1 MEYIRSA
8 FLVQEWETAVN
19 GNGSKKETLRLDLI
33 DSSYDSYK
41 DADVL
46 VFNTGNWWTHEKTSQ
61 GYRVYKLC
69 LEYYI
74 ECSAESLALDV
85 IIFTGFLDTFG
96 V

>member
-19 GNGSKKETLRLDLI
+19 GSGSKKETLRLDLI
-33 DSSYDSYK
+33 DSSYDAYK

-61 GYRVYKLC
+61 GYLTNFGINIY
-69 LEYYI
+69 
-74 ECSAESLALDV
+74 ADV
-85 IIFTGFLDTFG
+85 ILLQVFVILLI
-96 V
+96 

>member
-19 GNGSKKETLRLDLI
+19 GSGSKKETLRLDLI
-33 DSSYDSYK
+33 DSSYDAYK

-61 GYRVYKLC
+61 GY
-69 LEYYI
+69 
-74 ECSAESLALDV
+74 LANFGINIYVDV
-85 IIFTGFLDTFG
+85 IRLQVFVILLI
-96 V
+96 